1 MDWMTGGKEVRV
13 HNLNLGWD
21 VEMELVGKGFGK
33 KAKVESPRLGN
44 QLNVRVEEGQK
55 SRQDPKF
62 PFLMT
67 A

>member
-1 MDWMTGGKEVRV
+1 MGLM
-13 HNLNLGWD
+13 
-21 VEMELVGKGFGK
+21 GKGFGK

-44 QLNVRVEEGQK
+44 QLNVRVEEEQK

-62 PFLMT
+62 PFLVT